1 MLPVIDITVTKGSLL
16 GYVLKFFGILG
27 GGGSVVV
34 TERD

>member
-27 GGGSVVV
+27 VVV
-34 TERD
+34 VVLW